1 MKKHVLLGLTLMLFC
16 FITGGVYIV
25 ASIAEVT
32 QKLENVVSFHQVEF
46 LRQDLEHNVKAVQS
60 DLLLQGSPHVL
71 GFDQMVAKIEAME
84 ASAASC
90 LSCHHSAEVTS
101 RLNALQQRV
110 DQYMKLLSRTLT
122 LRANN
127 ERLENARI
135 LAFNDGENLLKSI
148 TSLSIASADKISVR
162 INNIHRDITA
172 AKHLM
177 ITCIVLGP
185 IAILLITAFFLKRF
199 TGSFDTLL
207 TAVRKLDRGDLDYR
221 IDDIALKD
229 EFRTLAV
236 SFNGMATSL
245 QEEQK
250 KFESVYNLYQ
260 ALFEA
265 AGDAIMITCL
275 ENETPGRILSANKAA
290 AELYGYP
297 IHELLAMDVVQLVP
311 EGKAEQFKDR
321 VKTVLSGGWSHQR
334 VRRCKK
340 DGTFIVVDLSMGLLP
355 LDEKNCILSFCR
367 DVTEKLQAEEEL
379 QRANQMI
386 LIGQMAAGLAHEIK
400 NPLAGIKVSLEVLA
414 DDLEL
419 QPEDKELFAR
429 IINEANRMEKLI
441 KNLLNYARPQQSQFD
456 LVDISQLL
464 RNSLKNAEVAATAQ
478 KGLTVQFQSDFA
490 AELPQVEAD
499 SSQMQQV
506 FLNILLNAVD
516 AMENAG
522 TVSVATRVAD
532 EGHIQITV
540 SDTGKGLSE
549 AALEKIFTP
558 FFTTKT
564 KGTGLGLSICKR
576 LIEQHGGS
584 IVVASRLDQGTS
596 FTMTLPLKQKNR
608 ESQHES

>member
-25 ASIAEVT
+25 ASIADVT

-46 LRQDLEHNVKAVQS
+46 LRQDLEHNVKSVQS

-71 GFDQMVAKIEAME
+71 GFNQMVAKIEAME
-84 ASAASC
+84 ASAVSC
-90 LSCHHSAEVTS
+90 LSCHHSVEVTS
-101 RLNALQQRV
+101 QLNALQQRV

-135 LAFNDGENLLKSI
+135 LAFNEGENLLKNI
-148 TSLSIASADKISVR
+148 TSLSIASADKISAR
-162 INNIHRDITA
+162 INNIHRDITTTRQ
-172 AKHLM
+172 LL

-207 TAVRKLDRGDLDYR
+207 TAVRNLDRGDLDYR

-229 EFRTLAV
+229 EFHTLAV

-245 QEEQK
+245 QEGQK

-275 ENETPGRILSANKAA
+275 ENESPGRILSANKAA

-297 IHELLAMDVVQLVP
+297 IHELLAMDIIQLVP
-311 EGKAEQFKDR
+311 EGKAEQFKHR
-321 VKTVLSGGWSHQR
+321 VKSVLVGGWTHQR
-334 VRRCKK
+334 VRRRKK

-355 LDEKNCILSFCR
+355 LNEQNCVLSFCR
-367 DVTEKLQAEEEL
+367 DVTEKLQAEEEM

-478 KGLTVQFQSDFA
+478 KGLSIHFQSDFA
-490 AELPQVEAD
+490 AELPLIEAD

-516 AMENAG
+516 AMENDG
-522 TVSVATRVAD
+522 TVTVTTRVVD
-532 EGHIQITV
+532 EGHIQIKIA
-540 SDTGKGLSE
+540 DTGKGLSE
-549 AALEKIFTP
+549 MTQEKIFTP

-584 IVVASRLDQGTS
+584 IVVASRPDQGTS
-596 FTMTLPLKQKNR
+596 FMMTLPLKQKNR
-608 ESQHES
+608 ELLHES